1 MMSEESERVTRAY
14 KRAGLGLAAAAMLW
28 TVVLLFGIREEA
40 KTDWVIPICAA
51 ALSVLCFSQY
61 RKSNRYRD
69 R

>member
-14 KRAGLGLAAAAMLW
+14 KRAGLGLAAAALLW
-28 TVVLLFGIREEA
+28 TVVLLFGIREES

-51 ALSVLCFSQY
+51 ALSMLCFSLY
-61 RKSNRYRD
+61 RKQYRD